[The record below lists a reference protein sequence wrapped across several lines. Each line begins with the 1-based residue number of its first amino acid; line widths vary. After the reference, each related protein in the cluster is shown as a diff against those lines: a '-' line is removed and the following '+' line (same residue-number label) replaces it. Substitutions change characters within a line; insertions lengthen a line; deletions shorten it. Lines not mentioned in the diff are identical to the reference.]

1 MSKSDYIL
9 TFNVQESKI
18 NSMIDRISCLLV
30 SFVDAQSKLDHAVDP
45 LGVHSRLLIQG
56 FNLHDSKKSLD
67 KQRSQTSR
75 AKPEERRAVSKS
87 NMTRSF
93 TDLSLLSA
101 STRCLRFS
109 TAVVKYYKLN

>member
-1 MSKSDYIL
+1 
-9 TFNVQESKI
+9 
-18 NSMIDRISCLLV
+18 MIDRIACLLV

-109 TAVVKYYKLN
+109 TAVIQH